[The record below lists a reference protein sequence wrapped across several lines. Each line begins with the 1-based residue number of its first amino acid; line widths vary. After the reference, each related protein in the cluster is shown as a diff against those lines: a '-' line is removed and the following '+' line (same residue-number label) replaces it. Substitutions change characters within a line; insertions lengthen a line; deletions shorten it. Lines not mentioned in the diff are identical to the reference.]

1 MNTKTTAILT
11 FIVTVVVPF
20 IQELADFI
28 SAFNTGSVKSS
39 MANTIREVGFEISQD
54 LQASSENKKSVED
67 YAVQTVALKK
77 DSPSVENSWSRF
89 FKSKR

>member
-20 IQELADFI
+20 IQELSDFI
-28 SAFNTGSVKSS
+28 SAFNTGSAKSS

-54 LQASSENKKSVED
+54 LQASTESKKTVED

-77 DSPSVENSWSRF
+77 ETSSPENAWSRF